1 MRQPRDDGTINNT
14 LTEIALFLLFTF
26 GVAIAISSLEAG
38 EQQGQLRVKITEY
51 EYYLYGPPSDMRVL
65 TTIRRPEKGAKS
77 PKVFVMTGTERSALD
92 TSIIR
97 AREKWAKDKK
107 NRYYD
112 TNPCFVKTV
121 PFTGK
126 STGSK
131 QGRGEFVVK
140 TESTDVNTGAT
151 TQSKSVV
158 LWGKSVSAFGIFVAP
173 DVSTT
178 NNSIGTPPIYFEA
191 QPRLEIVRDNYYPTK
206 DIHNHKNNKPKNS
219 LIKNLNIFIL
229 SQKPT
234 TDINKILLS
243 VGKFMRENQ
252 INCTFQI
259 DILGVIYNSSAD
271 DSIST
276 TEIQRS
282 QHDCS
287 TMSFTSTER
296 SGTHFL
302 LSANK
307 RIGYR
312 TRAKQRIY
320 KLGRL
325 TEVLARAVCEKQRAA
340 IGTSAVIELPKDV
353 REQFPTA
360 NPPRFYWNSIKAP
373 FDTETIK

>member
-1 MRQPRDDGTINNT
+1 
-14 LTEIALFLLFTF
+14 
-26 GVAIAISSLEAG
+26 
-38 EQQGQLRVKITEY
+38 
-51 EYYLYGPPSDMRVL
+51 
-65 TTIRRPEKGAKS
+65 
-77 PKVFVMTGTERSALD
+77 
-92 TSIIR
+92 
-97 AREKWAKDKK
+97 
-107 NRYYD
+107 
-112 TNPCFVKTV
+112 
-121 PFTGK
+121 
-126 STGSK
+126 
-131 QGRGEFVVK
+131 
-140 TESTDVNTGAT
+140 VNTGAT

-173 DVSTT
+173 DASTT

-206 DIHNHKNNKPKNS
+206 DINNHKNTKSKSS
-219 LIKNLNIFIL
+219 LIKNLNMFIL

-234 TDINKILLS
+234 TDINKIFLS

-259 DILGVIYNSSAD
+259 DIFGVIYNSSAD

-282 QHDCS
+282 QHDFS

-307 RIGYR
+307 RIDYR